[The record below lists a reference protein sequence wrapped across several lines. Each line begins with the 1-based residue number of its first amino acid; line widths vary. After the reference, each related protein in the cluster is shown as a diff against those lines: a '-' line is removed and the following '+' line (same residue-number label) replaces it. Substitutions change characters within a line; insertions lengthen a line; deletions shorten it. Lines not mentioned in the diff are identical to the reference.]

1 MIKCECPDY
10 DMFKCWDCAVCTN
23 CTGEYYMVDDE
34 LWKTGTIYA
43 HDPCFEDVM
52 LCIGCL
58 ENRIGGLL
66 TKDDFTAAPLNSIN
80 LIMGSPRLQN
90 RLTNGAI
97 AATF

>member
-10 DMFKCWDCAVCTN
+10 DMFMCWDCAVCTN

-43 HDPCFEDVM
+43 NDICSEDVM

-66 TKDDFTAAPLNSIN
+66 TKSDFTAAPLNSMN
-80 LIMGSPRLQN
+80 LIMGSTRLRA
-90 RLTNGAI
+90 RLT
-97 AATF
+97 